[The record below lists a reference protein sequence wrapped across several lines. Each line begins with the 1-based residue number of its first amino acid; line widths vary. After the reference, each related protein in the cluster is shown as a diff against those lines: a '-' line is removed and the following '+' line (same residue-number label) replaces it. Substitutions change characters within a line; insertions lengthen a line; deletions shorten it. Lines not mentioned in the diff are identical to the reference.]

1 MEFTGQFIASYNLTN
16 DLDTLLLQLG
26 SWYYPLT
33 VHELDNFDPQ
43 YTLDRH
49 GITRDDEKAA
59 DLVIEDVR
67 YLYECAFGMRVKN
80 NSSYAD
86 GNVLEWKLK
95 EMKNGLQYTP
105 PKLIARSNRSH
116 SVASNASDNEMSDIE
131 GDQKNE
137 KYQQKKKE
145 VMGNSLKA

>member
-1 MEFTGQFIASYNLTN
+1 MEFTGQFIACFNLTN
-16 DLDTLLLQLG
+16 ELDTLLLQLG

-33 VHELDNFDPQ
+33 VYELDNFDPQ

-49 GITRDDEKAA
+49 GITRDDEKAVG
-59 DLVIEDVR
+59 LVVEDVR
-67 YLYECAFGMRVKN
+67 YLYEVAFGIRVKN

-86 GNVLEWKLK
+86 GNALEWKLYD
-95 EMKNGLQYTP
+95 MKNGLTYKP
-105 PKLIARSNRSH
+105 SKLIARSNKSH
-116 SVASNASDNEMSDIE
+116 SVVTNASDNDMSDIE

-145 VMGNSLKA
+145 VMGDSLKA